1 MEQIKS
7 GTYVND
13 NGYSLGNINSL
24 HSELATFL
32 SHFKGVSTKHL
43 QHYLDW
49 FCFQKL
55 INYTTETLKQPLTM
69 MKKATI
75 NSCTVNSSNVYNNTS
90 GIDFYKVYSDYNFS
104 PLTN

>member
-1 MEQIKS
+1 MTRNSSKKCRVIALLNAAKNPMTAEEIYIVVSKENDINLEQIKS
-7 GTYVND
+7 GTYVNN

-24 HSELATFL
+24 HSELPTFL

-55 INYTTETLKQPLTM
+55 INYTLM
-69 MKKATI
+69 FI
-75 NSCTVNSSNVYNNTS
+75 FITS
-90 GIDFYKVYSDYNFS
+90 
-104 PLTN
+104 